1 LAEGGVEDV
10 GKNPSQLRSTVVEN
24 GGANVIW
31 AGGFIP
37 LKSLE
42 GAPYLLL
49 LDGERGGREGVWERW
64 WWNRCLLKPPIE
76 SVK

>member
-1 LAEGGVEDV
+1 MAEGGVEDV

-37 LKSLE
+37 LNSFE
-42 GAPYLLL
+42 GAPHLLL
-49 LDGERGGREGVWERW
+49 VDGERGGGRGSGRDGGGTGACS
-64 WWNRCLLKPPIE
+64 NLP
-76 SVK
+76 